1 MDAPLAKYSV
11 FLSPSVEDFRF
22 CESII
27 GEFSRTFGIPPFE
40 PHVTVYSGTFAG
52 PEALIE
58 AVSRAVAAIDPLRL
72 RVRGVGCSEEY
83 FKTLYIDFHDD
94 QILQGIRRRIGE
106 YLQVDSGYRLA
117 PHLSLLYRDMP
128 LSEKQAL
135 AQGMHFAC
143 DSMSFDR
150 ISIATPG
157 NSTEGWRDTTRWNT
171 VWRTVLEEGK

>member
-11 FLSPSVEDFRF
+11 FLSPSANDFRF
-22 CESII
+22 CESRM
-27 GEFSRTFGIPPFE
+27 GEYSRTFGIPPFE
-40 PHVTVYSGTFAG
+40 PHVTVYSGTFPD
-52 PEALIE
+52 PEALKE
-58 AVSRAVAAIDPLRL
+58 AVSRAVAGMGLLRL
-72 RVRGVGCSEEY
+72 RVRGAGCSEEY
-83 FKTLYIDFHDD
+83 FKTLYIDFHED
-94 QILQGIRRRIGE
+94 QILQDIRRRIGE
-106 YLQVDSGYRLA
+106 YLPVDSGYRLA